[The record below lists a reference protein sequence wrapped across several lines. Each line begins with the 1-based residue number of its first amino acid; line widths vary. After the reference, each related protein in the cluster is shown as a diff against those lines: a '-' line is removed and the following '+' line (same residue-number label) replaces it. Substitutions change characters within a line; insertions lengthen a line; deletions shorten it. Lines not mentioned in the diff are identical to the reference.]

1 MVQVLLIAHL
11 LQLPRRSAW
20 LNAMFG
26 QATEQNRIYDDKEEY
41 SKLRKELEVL
51 GGHKSEL
58 EHSVSELDKEQS
70 FLTDNANKPKELRAN
85 ITKLE
90 NTQKQLEDDKAK
102 SLREI
107 ESLAESISTQRKKL
121 DTERE
126 QLIVEARDQM
136 AQVSDSQK
144 EAEEQLK
151 ITTKEVIQA
160 QSNKMK
166 LDNTLEQLSLKSA
179 MLQNEVIAL
188 EERNIT
194 LGNSIATARS
204 NIESILQELLTK
216 REEVVMLDKII
227 PEKQSIFKTI
237 TESIETEKKL
247 RDEVVAN
254 ADQAVFD
261 INADSDSRLSLVI
274 QREGFLEKKEKQ
286 LREFKV
292 ALEEYHGKPINIK
305 I

>member
-1 MVQVLLIAHL
+1 LVQVLLIAHL